1 MEYIFTS
8 KAPAAIGPYSQAVKA
23 GNILYT
29 SGQIPINPET
39 GDIIMDDVAAATH
52 QVMKNLEALLSEA
65 GTGFDRVIKTTIFLK
80 SMSDFATV
88 NEVYGSYLTEGK
100 YPARETVQVSMLPK
114 DVQIEI
120 SMTAQL

>member
-52 QVMKNLEALLSEA
+52 QVMKNLDALLSEA

>member
-1 MEYIFTS
+1 
-8 KAPAAIGPYSQAVKA
+8 
-23 GNILYT
+23 
-29 SGQIPINPET
+29 
-39 GDIIMDDVAAATH
+39 MDDVAAATH
-52 QVMKNLEALLSEA
+52 RVMKNLEALLSEA

>member
-52 QVMKNLEALLSEA
+52 RVMKNLEALLSEA

>member
-39 GDIIMDDVAAATH
+39 GDIIMDDIAAATH
-52 QVMKNLEALLSEA
+52 QVMKNLDALLSEA